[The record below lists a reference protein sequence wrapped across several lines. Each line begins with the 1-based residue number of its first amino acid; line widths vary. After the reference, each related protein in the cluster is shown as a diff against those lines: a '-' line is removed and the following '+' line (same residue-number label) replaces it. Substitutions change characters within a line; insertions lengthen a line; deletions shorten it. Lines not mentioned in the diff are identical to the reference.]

1 MTMTMTMTM
10 TITHGEGHGE
20 GGHILEEVDRGLED
34 HSESNLESFFFMM
47 MTMMMMMMMMNLSC
61 SQHGVAQVALQG
73 VLVPLGWS
81 AE

>member
-1 MTMTMTMTM
+1 MKATWRVFF
-10 TITHGEGHGE
+10 HDDDDGDDDVDCDDDDDDDDNGETNEYNE
-20 GGHILEEVDRGLED
+20 GR
-34 HSESNLESFFFMM
+34 NLGR
-47 MTMMMMMMMMNLSC
+47 